1 MYLKKILMLSTHK
14 VNLFSFLLYFSLSPS
29 IMALPVVSE
38 KIIFLNEDGKHYV
51 RYDTTR
57 TNHKSYDI
65 WFKKEKKRQPEQHL
79 KDYLYLYPNEHQW
92 DRKTQPG
99 YDLMKIASGSYA
111 TLVQGKLNNT
121 EIKVGKDG
129 VYTYTNW
136 DGKTQTTDNHYG
148 IWNKPD
154 IFSHLVYAWVFPR
167 NFNIIS
173 YKANRKGKWVKRSN
187 TITYYGS
194 NVNDLVFTIKY
205 QPQSN
210 PVFRELAKVL
220 NKQKQVQLKQ
230 DARGVKITLAATLLF
245 SSGSSGLS
253 DKGKSVLRRLSK
265 ALSKRKD
272 IKIIVEGHSDN
283 ISIKGELVNKYK
295 TNWELSSM
303 RSLTVLHYMADHNIS
318 ESRLEAR
325 AHGSNRP
332 ISTNKTGQGRAKN
345 RRIEIVIKT
354 NTEAVNQLTH

>member
-1 MYLKKILMLSTHK
+1 MYLRMFMSRAYK
-14 VNLFSFLLYFSLSPS
+14 VNVISFLLYFSLLPS
-29 IMALPVVSE
+29 SMALPVVSE

-65 WFKKEKKRQPEQHL
+65 WFNKVKKLKPEQHL
-79 KDYLYLYPNEHQW
+79 KDYLYLYPNDHQW
-92 DRKTQPG
+92 DSKIQPD
-99 YDLMKIASGSYA
+99 YDVMKIASGSYA
-111 TLVQGKLNNT
+111 TLVQGELITNT
-121 EIKVGKDG
+121 EINIGEDG
-129 VYTYTNW
+129 VYTFTNW
-136 DGKTQTTDNHYG
+136 DGKTLTTDSHYG

-154 IFSHLVYAWVFPR
+154 TFSHLVYAWVFPR

-187 TITYYGS
+187 TITYYGN

-205 QPQSN
+205 QPHSN
-210 PVFRELAKVL
+210 PVYRELAKVL

-230 DARGVKITLAATLLF
+230 SAKGVKITLAATLLF
-245 SSGSSGLS
+245 SSGSSELS

-265 ALSKRKD
+265 ALSKQKD
-272 IKIIVEGHSDN
+272 IKVIVEGHSDN
-283 ISIKGELVNKYK
+283 VSIKGGLAKKYK
-295 TNWELSSM
+295 TNWELSSI
-303 RSLTVLHYMADHNIS
+303 RSLTVLHYMVNHNVS
-318 ESRLEAR
+318 ESKLEAR

-332 ISTNKTGQGRAKN
+332 LASNKTQQGRAKN

-354 NTEAVNQLTH
+354 DTAGINQLTH